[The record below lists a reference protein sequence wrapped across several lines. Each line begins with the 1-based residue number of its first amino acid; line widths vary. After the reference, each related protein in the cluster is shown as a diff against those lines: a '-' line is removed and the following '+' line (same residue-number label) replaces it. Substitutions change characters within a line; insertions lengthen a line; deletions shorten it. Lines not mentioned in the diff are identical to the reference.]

1 MRGCLKNGIN
11 EKMPNINVTERK
23 LLISALFEKHQELKK
38 VAAEMGMSRIQLWR
52 FMKNNGAIMKIEWRA

>member
-1 MRGCLKNGIN
+1 MDKKTR
-11 EKMPNINVTERK
+11 ERK